1 MVRNLRPFVIP
12 AGTGNGI
19 GIAVGAGGS
28 AGISHGS
35 RCVNSP
41 NRNPV
46 ASAKSPIAAL
56 RVISRPANPVSR
68 LPSGASPRSPF
79 RNRSMKSGSRYLMV
93 TCGFGV
99 RRTAMFT
106 RTSRPVPA
114 NNARAER

>member
-1 MVRNLRPFVIP
+1 VVRNLRPLVIP

-46 ASAKSPIAAL
+46 AIARSPIAAWW
-56 RVISRPANPVSR
+56 VISRPANPVSR
-68 LPSGASPRSPF
+68 LPSGAKPRNPF
-79 RNRSMKSGSRYLMV
+79 RNRSVKSG
-93 TCGFGV
+93 
-99 RRTAMFT
+99 
-106 RTSRPVPA
+106 
-114 NNARAER
+114 ARKHFRSGGDDLVGDGSAADQ